1 VVLHNHTAEETG
13 YDRHHSTASTLL
25 VAIDISKHRHEV
37 LIGIPGKKRRRR
49 LTITN
54 TLDDFPAPVR
64 GPFQLRPAGADRVR
78 GNRQLSPTLAHHL
91 GRAGSS

>member
-1 VVLHNHTAEETG
+1 MTAT
-13 YDRHHSTASTLL
+13 HITASTVL

-54 TLDDFPAPVR
+54 TLADFLFGRDLAEQVE
-64 GPFQLRPAGADRVR
+64 QI
-78 GNRQLSPTLAHHL
+78 NWSWRQLAGHL
-91 GRAGSS
+91 GNVSSDLHYKLVAQRVPSKLPQT